1 MVMVLANGLANA
13 GTATAMT
20 ANNARERTNELV
32 FMRVIHLS
40 IRIESAANRTADGQT
55 LLTRGRRAS
64 SLRPEDTTSSWTNG
78 RKDCVSRPRG
88 CHRGVFSSSLE
99 LPRNQ
104 LHSYRRRTAHECF
117 AALPSFF

>member
-1 MVMVLANGLANA
+1 M
-13 GTATAMT
+13 
-20 ANNARERTNELV
+20 
-32 FMRVIHLS
+32 
-40 IRIESAANRTADGQT
+40 
-55 LLTRGRRAS
+55 LTRGRRTS

-104 LHSYRRRTAHECF
+104 LHSYRRSIPRECF
-117 AALPSFF
+117 AAARSFSEFKYSYFGGASPSYGPLSNFPSVHLNFFLIITYC